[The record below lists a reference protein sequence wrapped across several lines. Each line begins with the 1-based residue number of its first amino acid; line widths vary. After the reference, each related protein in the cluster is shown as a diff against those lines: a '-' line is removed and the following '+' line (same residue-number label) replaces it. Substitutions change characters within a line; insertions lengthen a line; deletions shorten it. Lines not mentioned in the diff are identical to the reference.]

1 MYSLTI
7 DVHKR
12 KIQEYVNNIAG
23 SNNSKVLS
31 KDKYDKILLHLS
43 GSAISD
49 PKFRWWVEKKRGFQ
63 LMNFPELSLNDVLC
77 VPAHNIYTSIIHAQ

>member
-12 KIQEYVNNIAG
+12 KIQEIQEYVDNIAG

-63 LMNFPELSLNDVLC
+63 LMNFPELNDVLC
-77 VPAHNIYTSIIHAQ
+77 VPAKKQARSSF